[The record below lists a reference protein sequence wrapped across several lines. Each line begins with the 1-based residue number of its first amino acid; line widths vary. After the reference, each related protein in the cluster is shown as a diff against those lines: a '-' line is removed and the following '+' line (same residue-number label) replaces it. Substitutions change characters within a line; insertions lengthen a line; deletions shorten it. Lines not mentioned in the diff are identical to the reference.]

1 MYRNCKAYMI
11 IETETNF
18 EKKNKLFK
26 LLLSSFR
33 KVMLVSYK
41 KKYINKLCWCTPI
54 HKIYQIN
61 KLNLIVYFN
70 TIYIP
75 F

>member
-11 IETETNF
+11 IKTETNF

-41 KKYINKLCWCTPI
+41 KKYINKLC
-54 HKIYQIN
+54 
-61 KLNLIVYFN
+61 
-70 TIYIP
+70 
-75 F
+75 